1 MSQNANITIGV
12 SEREKR
18 REGSDDGKKT
28 TNKKKE
34 RGSRVVYKVNYSF
47 LASLSSSSEKTP
59 PETVLEE
66 LTNFF
71 KSQRL
76 IFFCNFKLFK

>member
-1 MSQNANITIGV
+1 MCNANITIGV

-18 REGSDDGKKT
+18 REGSGDGKKT

-47 LASLSSSSEKTP
+47 
-59 PETVLEE
+59 
-66 LTNFF
+66 
-71 KSQRL
+71 
-76 IFFCNFKLFK
+76 